1 MRPGKYTIFPMF
13 TENEKTFE
21 FFPIKH
27 VVQIENDYILNL
39 NFNRPRVRIEGTVEF
54 MQKDNIKNKITS
66 F

>member
-1 MRPGKYTIFPMF
+1 MF